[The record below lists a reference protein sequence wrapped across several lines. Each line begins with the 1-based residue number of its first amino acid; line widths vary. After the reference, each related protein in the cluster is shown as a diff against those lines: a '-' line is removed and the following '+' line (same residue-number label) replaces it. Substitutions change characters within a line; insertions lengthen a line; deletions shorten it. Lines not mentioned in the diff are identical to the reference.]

1 MDNFISGLDGLL
13 RHVSIVFNILKRS
26 CFRPYRTKEFDRSIK
41 ILKSYLDTDDSE
53 TVVFC
58 CIFYVFFKGGENPV
72 SYYDLASPEFMNC
85 NPLYLL
91 RYKEDLTGL
100 AEKKLIKKL
109 ESESGEPFYVIPEY
123 VSAAIVSNM
132 PKIIFPQFDDDD
144 DNELLIPV
152 KKILERTVYFSDEIE
167 EKIRKYSDLL
177 KHDSFAAK
185 QDELKKKRLPPG
197 ISFVFSGVRKT
208 AKKQAAFTIA
218 KKSDRSVFS
227 FNLKNA
233 ASQLMNN
240 PDSLKAL
247 FSTYKR
253 FSDKEKLEGRHKPVF
268 VLEGAS
274 IFLQKRFAKPD
285 SEFETVIQ
293 IVQEIFE
300 EIMESFSGILI
311 AVCDEYDD
319 AFDNNFY
326 GKIYFPEPTDESKVK
341 IWQNKIEWLDE
352 KTVSSFSDKF
362 SLSSEEISNIAKRIQ
377 IDEVLEGKRPS
388 ASAIE
393 EYCRNERK
401 HMQKYSG
408 GFLAK

>member
-218 KKSDRSVFS
+218 KKSDRSVFA

>member
-253 FSDKEKLEGRHKPVF
+253 FADKEKLEGRHKPVF

>member
-218 KKSDRSVFS
+218 KKSDRSVFY

-393 EYCRNERK
+393 EYCRNERRHK
-401 HMQKYSG
+401 QKRSG

>member
-393 EYCRNERK
+393 EYCRNERRHK
-401 HMQKYSG
+401 QKRSG

>member
-311 AVCDEYDD
+311 AICDEYDD

-352 KTVSSFSDKF
+352 KTVSSFSVRSMF
-362 SLSSEEISNIAKRIQ
+362 RRAG
-377 IDEVLEGKRPS
+377 GK
-388 ASAIE
+388 
-393 EYCRNERK
+393 
-401 HMQKYSG
+401 G
-408 GFLAK
+408 

>member
-53 TVVFC
+53 TVIFC

>member
-311 AVCDEYDD
+311 AICDEYDD

>member
-1 MDNFISGLDGLL
+1 
-13 RHVSIVFNILKRS
+13 
-26 CFRPYRTKEFDRSIK
+26 
-41 ILKSYLDTDDSE
+41 
-53 TVVFC
+53 
-58 CIFYVFFKGGENPV
+58 
-72 SYYDLASPEFMNC
+72 
-85 NPLYLL
+85 
-91 RYKEDLTGL
+91 
-100 AEKKLIKKL
+100 
-109 ESESGEPFYVIPEY
+109 
-123 VSAAIVSNM
+123 
-132 PKIIFPQFDDDD
+132 
-144 DNELLIPV
+144 
-152 KKILERTVYFSDEIE
+152 
-167 EKIRKYSDLL
+167 
-177 KHDSFAAK
+177 
-185 QDELKKKRLPPG
+185 
-197 ISFVFSGVRKT
+197 
-208 AKKQAAFTIA
+208 
-218 KKSDRSVFS
+218 
-227 FNLKNA
+227 
-233 ASQLMNN
+233 MNN

-352 KTVSSFSDKF
+352 KTVSGFSDKF

-393 EYCRNERK
+393 EYCRKERM

>member
-1 MDNFISGLDGLL
+1 MDNFISGLDGFL

-253 FSDKEKLEGRHKPVF
+253 FSDKEKLEGKHKPVF

>member
-233 ASQLMNN
+233 ASQLINN